1 MWIEEDESNEEVLH
15 IVTSQRIG
23 IDSAGIEWAS
33 KPLRFYVLGSL
44 SVSRRDK
51 ISEKQLQEMMRG
63 FP

>member
-33 KPLRFYVLGSL
+33 KLFRFYLLGNS
-44 SVSRRDK
+44 SVSRRDEAR
-51 ISEKQLQEMMRG
+51 EKALRE
-63 FP
+63 